1 MINIQFNGE
10 LFFVE
15 EGINLNT
22 LLHDKGYEEDS
33 FAVAINE
40 CFIPRSQWQKS
51 ILKSGDRVE
60 VLTAMQGG

>member
-10 LFFVE
+10 LFSVE
-15 EGINLNT
+15 EGISLNT
-22 LLHDKGYEEDS
+22 LLDEKGYQGSS

-40 CFIPRSQWQKS
+40 CFVPRSQWQKS
-51 ILKSGDRVE
+51 TLQSGDRLE